1 MNQDVGAV
9 GGLCREETRGGGGTH
24 RCEVWMKKSCNSIE
38 LSAEMDWSCDLMF
51 LFFITI
57 NRD

>member
-1 MNQDVGAV
+1 MKK
-9 GGLCREETRGGGGTH
+9 RGGGGTH
-24 RCEVWMKKSCNSIE
+24 RCEVWMKKSCNSIK

>member
-9 GGLCREETRGGGGTH
+9 GGLCREETRGGGTH
-24 RCEVWMKKSCNSIE
+24 RCEVWMKKSCNSIK